1 MFKSQLIHDCSQIT
15 FGSFL
20 LSCVILSQ
28 SQSFFE
34 FQGSSLSSLINFS
47 LFNFQGSEL
56 AFLTL
61 FQEVKSAC
69 LLYHIFLSLSSVF
82 SKYFLF
88 CFFSLGFA
96 LSDATFILYHT
107 QLSLSSVFLKFSF
120 EIFRSHFSFYSQVFL
135 SFLSV
140 GLNFLQSLSRQ
151 LKYYIIFRLLCQE
164 VFQKTFGFLSSV
176 LRDSLE
182 AFRFA

>member
-1 MFKSQLIHDCSQIT
+1 MSFRTFKSQLIHDCSQIT

-56 AFLTL
+56 AFLIL
-61 FQEVKSAC
+61 FREVKSAC

-88 CFFSLGFA
+88 CFFTRRRSERCNFYIVSYSA
-96 LSDATFILYHT
+96 EF
-107 QLSLSSVFLKFSF
+107 VKCFLKFSF

-140 GLNFLQSLSRQ
+140 GLNSLQSLSRQ

-164 VFQKTFGFLSSV
+164 VF
-176 LRDSLE
+176 
-182 AFRFA
+182 